1 MIKFNKTNESEQMPT
16 NRDGIFM
23 QSPIGGINSDRK
35 MLFSARRNNVLPIEF
50 QETDPDKIM
59 FENDSLVEEK

>member
-1 MIKFNKTNESEQMPT
+1 MPT